1 MISWATTAYQNQN
14 TTELSL
20 WFSPS
25 RNYTDDFDLG
35 YDVCYLWIDGL
46 TISSIERGQSDSGR
60 CLQTLDQACSSD
72 LTYLTIQVASKLDL
86 GPINT
91 PTGDTSALP
100 NRCTQIAS
108 QLTSN
113 FPASCEPFFDKSKA
127 TGRVTGSPPS
137 IGGPLTGSDSL
148 LDSAICRL
156 NDTYSLLWTQ
166 FGEPNTAT
174 WYIANWWVT
183 PLITA
188 WIPIVASDRPITL
201 AAPKAALTCL
211 RSSNVSEGSVV
222 VPPLNDT
229 SGTIISTA
237 NETRNGTTNTMPE
250 PTSATSLTSTAK
262 TLSAG
267 AIAGIVVG
275 VVLGLALL
283 AALIN
288 SMMKRRRDRHQ
299 QTPTTMSAHFPEM
312 GDTAMIG
319 ELGASAGH
327 KGSVVSEMDSPKQR
341 TELSTFKDPL
351 ELPAHPCR

>member
-1 MISWATTAYQNQN
+1 MTTAYQNQN

-35 YDVCYLWIDGL
+35 YDVCYFWIDGL
-46 TISSIERGQSDSGR
+46 TVSSIERGQSDSGR

-72 LTYLTIQVASKLDL
+72 LIYLTIQTATKLDL
-86 GPINT
+86 GPIDT

-113 FPASCEPFFDKSKA
+113 FPTSCEPFFDKSKA
-127 TGRVTGSPPS
+127 TGRVTGGPPS
-137 IGGPLTGSDSL
+137 IGGPLTGLDSL

-211 RSSNVSEGSVV
+211 RASNVSEGSVA
-222 VPPLNDT
+222 VPPLDDS
-229 SGTIISTA
+229 SGTMISTA
-237 NETRNGTTNTMPE
+237 NETRNGTTDTTPE
-250 PTSATSLTSTAK
+250 STSAKSLTHTVSR
-262 TLSAG
+262 LSAG

-275 VVLGLALL
+275 IVLGLALL
-283 AALIN
+283 AVLTN
-288 SMMKRRRDRHQ
+288 SMMKRRRDRQQ
-299 QTPTTMSAHFPEM
+299 QTPATISAYFPEM
-312 GDTAMIG
+312 GDTAMMS
-319 ELGASAGH
+319 ELGAPVGH
-327 KGSVVSEMDSPKQR
+327 KGSVVSEMDSPKER
-341 TELSTFKDPL
+341 AELSTFKDPF
-351 ELPAHPCR
+351 ELPAHSYR